1 MTELSD
7 DSRISGSLRHA
18 LLPEVKRGGIVA
30 KHQVTAFFASVSQ
43 ETNLHLDRVPLVFG

>member
-7 DSRISGSLRHA
+7 DSLISGSPRHA
-18 LLPEVKRGGIVA
+18 LLPGVKRAGSLP